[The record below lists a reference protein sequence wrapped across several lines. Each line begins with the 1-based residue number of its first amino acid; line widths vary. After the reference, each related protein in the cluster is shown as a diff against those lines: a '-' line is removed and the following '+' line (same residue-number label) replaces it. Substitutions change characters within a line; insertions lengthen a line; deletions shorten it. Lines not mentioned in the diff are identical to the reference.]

1 MNEPRGLGG
10 EMKVFACQVNKSRA
24 LTTMQFALSLF
35 CQAYGQIV
43 AILDGQVAQFGPAIG
58 PIVAAG

>member
-1 MNEPRGLGG
+1 
-10 EMKVFACQVNKSRA
+10 MKVFACQVNKSRA

-43 AILDGQVAQFGPAIG
+43 AILDGQGAPAIG